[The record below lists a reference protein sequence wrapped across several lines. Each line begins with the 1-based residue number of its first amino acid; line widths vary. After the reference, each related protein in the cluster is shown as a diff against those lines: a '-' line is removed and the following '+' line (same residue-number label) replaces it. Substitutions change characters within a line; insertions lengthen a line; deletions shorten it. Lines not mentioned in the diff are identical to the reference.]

1 VNADGGSCWGRMPG
15 CQKCRVPC
23 RKLKSWTLSFGIR
36 NELRVW
42 RVELQ
47 ALSDVCKKSALEV
60 GSAAPHG
67 SHTNIMVALISLA
80 REMQIAR
87 DSRLHSHGRWYNPV
101 SEFMDFSLDSS
112 SWNIVAD
119 CCVRFLR
126 LQGDIELLVLLY
138 SKAIPSCR
146 FLQ

>member
-1 VNADGGSCWGRMPG
+1 
-15 CQKCRVPC
+15 
-23 RKLKSWTLSFGIR
+23 
-36 NELRVW
+36 
-42 RVELQ
+42 
-47 ALSDVCKKSALEV
+47 V

-119 CCVRFLR
+119 CRLRFVRMDARRHWVVGTIVLEVDIIVP
-126 LQGDIELLVLLY
+126 LPSIDVGSGD
-138 SKAIPSCR
+138 SKVDW
-146 FLQ
+146 